1 MRTTRRKLK
10 KKTPIIICSVVLAAL
25 LLGGV
30 AFAKIRDLNMSPG
43 GLITPLVETM
53 APTDRLNVL
62 LLGIDARGGETM
74 ARSDSMILASVDQK
88 SKQLAF
94 LSIPRDTR
102 VLIPG
107 YGTDKINA
115 ATSYGGPELAAKTVS
130 QLLGITVKNYV
141 MVDFNAFKSV
151 VDILGGITYD
161 VEQNMYHWDNEDNY
175 AYHIDLE
182 KGPQLLDGDKALQYV
197 RYRDYPMGD
206 IDRTAHQQK
215 FLMALA
221 QELLQPSTITKLP
234 ELIPEVN
241 RYVKTNLSLKDMYK
255 LASVAKSL
263 DESNFVAQTLPGRPV
278 DINGSYWWVEPT
290 EAKQVVAKLFAGE
303 TTTSVVLNTPVSGI
317 DYGSSS
323 GRYAEASET
332 PDEDGAE
339 NAAILPGVQTP
350 SEQDETDDQTTG
362 QTSGNEK
369 TTNKQPAGNASG
381 GSQQGSANA
390 GNSSGG
396 SSGGSKVTITSGE
409 GNAGTGAGSEDD
421 DTTTG
426 ADKTSDSNASSS
438 GSVTTPPASSSSSG
452 GSESSS
458 TGTSDKANS
467 SLDDDETPVK
477 VNPAINPGLLPG
489 AKT

>member
-30 AFAKIRDLNMSPG
+30 AFAKIRDLNMSPFD
-43 GLITPLVETM
+43 LVNPIVETV

-74 ARSDSMILASVDQK
+74 ARADSMILASVDQK
-88 SKQLAF
+88 SKQLAL

-141 MVDFNAFKSV
+141 LVDFNAFKSV

-161 VEQNMYHWDNEDNY
+161 VEENMYHWDNEDNY
-175 AYHIDLE
+175 AYQIDLE
-182 KGPQLLDGDKALQYV
+182 KGLQLLNGDKALQYV

-206 IDRTAHQQK
+206 IDRTGHQQK

-221 QELLQPSTITKLP
+221 KELLQPSTITKLP

-317 DYGSSS
+317 DYGSSPS
-323 GRYAEASET
+323 RYAEASET
-332 PDEDGAE
+332 PDEDSEA
-339 NAAILPGVQTP
+339 NSAILPDSQTP
-350 SEQDETDDQTTG
+350 SEQDETDDRTT
-362 QTSGNEK
+362 GNEK
-369 TTNKQPAGNASG
+369 TTNRQPAGNASG
-381 GSQQGSANA
+381 GSQQGGVNA
-390 GNSSGG
+390 GNPP
-396 SSGGSKVTITSGE
+396 GGSKVTITSGE
-409 GNAGTGAGSEDD
+409 DSAGSGAGSGD

-426 ADKTSDSNASSS
+426 EDKTSDSNASSS
-438 GSVTTPPASSSSSG
+438 GSVVTPPASSSSSG
-452 GSESSS
+452 GSDASS
-458 TGTSDKANS
+458 TGTSDKS
-467 SLDDDETPVK
+467 SASSDDDETPVK

-489 AKT
+489 ATT